1 VPQHLQP
8 RAQKRGA
15 DPDVQRATEALVRGD
30 LETAERIF
38 RKLLGKGT
46 RNPHVYNNLGVIAAR
61 RGETDEAIALF
72 EGALHR
78 DANLKDAR
86 ENLAQLRAAAGIRHF
101 KRGELAEAEAALRSA
116 LELAPTRGQVASDL
130 GAVLAA
136 GGRYPE
142 AIECYCQA
150 VERSPELPIG
160 YTNLGTAMVALGK
173 PEEARKVLE
182 KALQI
187 APDNVIALTNLAGVC
202 ETLGQLGRAAALA
215 TRALELSPQ
224 NALAH
229 NNLGSALLQQGD
241 LDGTLLHY
249 GESSRLAPERPS
261 CYSSFLFTLNNEFR
275 RTPEEIA
282 ALHRE
287 YDVKYGPAERP
298 PRVRPVRD
306 RGRRLRVGYVS
317 PDFRAHSVA
326 YFFDPLLGAH
336 DRQAL
341 EITCYADSASVDGVT
356 RRLRAQ
362 AEHWRQV
369 AGLSDAALAQVIA
382 DDGIDVLVDLAGHT
396 ASNRLRM
403 FAHRAAPVQFSYLGY
418 PATTGVSA
426 IDYRITDAVA
436 DPDGAEALHSE
447 QLARLEG
454 GFLCYRPA
462 FSTGEGP
469 QVGLPPCLESGVV
482 TFGSFNSL
490 IKANDGVLDAWATLL
505 RRVPNSRL
513 LLKARAMSEEV
524 VRERLWKKMEER
536 GIARD
541 RVELVPP
548 APRVGDHLATYGRV
562 DIALDTF
569 PYNGTTTTC
578 EALWMGVP
586 LVTFAGKVHA
596 SRVGSSILSRIGLEE
611 LSAASV
617 EGYLDVAAA
626 LAADK
631 DRLVH
636 LRTTMR
642 DRMACSPLMD
652 AERLARE
659 MEAAFGRAFD

>member
-1 VPQHLQP
+1 MAQHLQP
-8 RAQKRGA
+8 RAVKRGA
-15 DPDVQRATEALVRGD
+15 DPDVQRATAALVRGD
-30 LETAERIF
+30 LDAAERIF
-38 RKLLGKGT
+38 RKLVGKGS

-61 RGETDEAIALF
+61 RQDVAEAIGLF
-72 EGALHR
+72 ERAL
-78 DANLKDAR
+78 DCDPTLKDAR
-86 ENLAQLRAAAGIRHF
+86 QNLAHLRAARGIGHF
-101 KRGELAEAEAALRSA
+101 KRGELAEAEAELRAA
-116 LELAPTRGQVASDL
+116 LELSPGWGQVASDL

-142 AIECYCQA
+142 AIEYYCQA
-150 VERSPELPIG
+150 VEKSPELPIG

-173 PEEARKVLE
+173 IEEAHKILE

-187 APDNVIALTNLAGVC
+187 APDNAIALTNLAGVC
-202 ETLGQLGRAAALA
+202 ETMGQLGRAAALA
-215 TRALELSPQ
+215 RRALELDPN

-241 LDGTLLHY
+241 LEGTLLHY
-249 GESSRLAPERPS
+249 AESSRLAPERPS
-261 CYSSFLFTLNNEFR
+261 CLSSFLFTLNNDPR
-275 RTPEEIA
+275 RSPEEIA

-287 YDVKYGPAERP
+287 YDVKYGPAQRP

-306 RGRRLRVGYVS
+306 RGRRLRVGYLS

-336 DRQAL
+336 DRGAF
-341 EITCYADSASVDGVT
+341 EITCYADSATVDGVT
-356 RRLRAQ
+356 RRLRAE

-369 AGLSDAALAQVIA
+369 AGLSDEAFAQIVAA
-382 DDGIDVLVDLAGHT
+382 DGIDVLVDLAGHT

-403 FAHRAAPVQFSYLGY
+403 FAHRAAPAQFTYLGY
-418 PATTGVSA
+418 PATTGVA
-426 IDYRITDAVA
+426 AMDYRITDGVA
-436 DPDGAEALHSE
+436 DPTGAEALHSE
-447 QLARLEG
+447 ALARIDG

-469 QVGLPPCLESGVV
+469 QPGMPPCLESGVV

-490 IKANDGVLDAWATLL
+490 IKANDTVLDAWAALL
-505 RRVPNSRL
+505 GRVPNSRL

-524 VRERLWKKMEER
+524 VRERLWKKLEER
-536 GIARD
+536 GIGRE

-586 LVTFAGKVHA
+586 LVTFTGKVHS
-596 SRVGSSILSRIGLEE
+596 SRVGCSILSRIGLEE
-611 LSAASV
+611 LMAPSV
-617 EGYLDVAAA
+617 EGYLDIAAA

-631 DRLVH
+631 DRLVQ

-642 DRMACSPLMD
+642 ERMACSPLMD
-652 AERLARE
+652 AERLARGL
-659 MEAAFGRAFD
+659 EAAFLTAFV